1 MSPVSSMDVLVSLCK
16 RRGFIFQSSDIYGG
30 LGSVWDYGPL
40 GVELKNNIKQAWWR
54 AMVWERS
61 DMEGLDAA
69 IFMHPLVW
77 KASGHI
83 DSFTDPLVDCKSCKK
98 RFRADDLQNQKSCP
112 ECGGELTEPRMFNLM
127 FKTFMGPVEETAAI
141 IYLRPETAQGIFV
154 NFDNILTAMR
164 RKLPF
169 GIAQIGKSFR
179 NEITPGNF
187 IFRTREF
194 EQMEIEFFVKPGT
207 DQQWHEYWVQERL
220 NWYKRFGI
228 KAENLRLREHAP
240 DELAHYAK
248 ACVDIEYNFPI
259 GWSELEG
266 IANRTDYDL
275 RQHSQVSG
283 KDLSY
288 FDDEE
293 RTRYIPYVIEPSA
306 GVDRTLLAVLNDA
319 YREEVVKGEKR
330 VVLEFHP
337 ALAPIKVAVFPLL
350 KNKPQIVELA
360 KKIAADLRPHFPTT
374 YDDTASIGK
383 LYRRQDEIGTPWC
396 VTVDV
401 QSLEDQQV
409 TVRDRST
416 MQQIRIPIDR
426 VKSFIK
432 EKLEEAWQKP

>member
-1 MSPVSSMDVLVSLCK
+1 MSPVSLMDVLVSLCK

-98 RFRADDLQNQKSCP
+98 RFRADDLQNQESCP

-194 EQMEIEFFVKPGT
+194 EQMEIEFFVEPGT

>member
-1 MSPVSSMDVLVSLCK
+1 
-16 RRGFIFQSSDIYGG
+16 
-30 LGSVWDYGPL
+30 
-40 GVELKNNIKQAWWR
+40 
-54 AMVWERS
+54 
-61 DMEGLDAA
+61 
-69 IFMHPLVW
+69 
-77 KASGHI
+77 
-83 DSFTDPLVDCKSCKK
+83 
-98 RFRADDLQNQKSCP
+98 
-112 ECGGELTEPRMFNLM
+112 
-127 FKTFMGPVEETAAI
+127 
-141 IYLRPETAQGIFV
+141 
-154 NFDNILTAMR
+154 
-164 RKLPF
+164 
-169 GIAQIGKSFR
+169 
-179 NEITPGNF
+179 
-187 IFRTREF
+187 
-194 EQMEIEFFVKPGT
+194 MEIEFFVEPGT